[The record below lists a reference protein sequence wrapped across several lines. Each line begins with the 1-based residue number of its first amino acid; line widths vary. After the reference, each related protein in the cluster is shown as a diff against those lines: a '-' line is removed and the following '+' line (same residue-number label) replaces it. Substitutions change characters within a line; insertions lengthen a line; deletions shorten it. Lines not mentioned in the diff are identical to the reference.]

1 MIRRTQNCLIHCLE
15 LAVVSFALLLSQ
27 ANQAQAQMAQ
37 TPLLTQ
43 SGSVESNLVLMF
55 DDSLSMVAQFI
66 YQYGGQDNGY
76 GRTGPGTV
84 AAAAACPTTSP
95 ASTGVSCAGTSGN
108 NYPSNPSI
116 TVTGTYNAPPATWYW
131 ELSPD
136 VNGLYYDPKV
146 RYNPRVN
153 ATGTFTTSGT
163 TNTTAFSVY
172 FYRNASG
179 NNVLWPGSGNNPTAS
194 ASYFGATVLTP
205 YTPASSLLAD
215 DAQPGL
221 TYPRSVATGTGP
233 FPKFLNRTDC
243 TGTNVL
249 GANCTLA
256 NERQNYANWKKYHSN
271 RMDSA
276 KTGLGYAFQNMTPSI
291 RLGWSTINNLKSSN
305 TLDSGVGLYTQA
317 QKNAFYNWLY
327 ALDTNSGGT
336 PLHFALD
343 NVGRYFSRSDN
354 LGPWAN
360 TPITSSRGIS
370 TLATSTT
377 DTLAVRADQYS
388 CRRSFAMLTTD
399 GYYNDGSGGSSPFSG
414 IGNVDNTSAGPIT
427 GTTATGSTLSFSFG
441 AGTRPY
447 ADNQSNTLG
456 DVAMKYWI
464 TDLRTDLDN
473 NVKQIAATV
482 INGVTTTVANPSFW
496 QNMSFYAVGLG
507 VNGTLAQTATTLASL
522 TSGGTSWPAVGDE
535 DVTAVDD
542 MWHATIN
549 GRGRVLSAK
558 NADTLSDAVEGMLAD
573 ISRNTASQSG
583 VAASSAGLSTA
594 TRKYAPSYTTGAWT
608 GNVIATALD
617 PTTGKET
624 SVTWQVV
631 GTNPSN
637 TTTYNGIPAYSS
649 RNIYAWNGLTMG
661 NFSTLNPYVMSN
673 VVGANTNLINYL
685 RGDQS
690 NEDPNGTALYRPRE
704 FLLGDIVNSTPV
716 FIKGAFSGGYT
727 NLPAG
732 TYGQS
737 TYENFLTTKA
747 ARAEGVLFAGAN
759 DGMLHG
765 FRDSTGAEIFAFVP
779 RAVMPNL
786 HQLAKKSYDH
796 LYYVDGPN
804 VETDA
809 CLSGGSACTTWSNLL
824 VGTTGGGA
832 KSVYALDVTNPL
844 SMSAS
849 NIKWEITPSTAGYA
863 SLGHV
868 LTEVQTGLTKSGKW
882 VAIFGNG
889 YFGAS
894 GVASLYIAD
903 LDTGAIIKQISTGV
917 GGNNGLGGVRV
928 IRDDNR
934 RIIGAYAGDLKGNMW
949 KFDLFD
955 ASSSNW
961 RLGLSNSPL
970 YSAGPTKP
978 ITAQPIAVIH
988 PSGGNVINFG
998 TGKLFENSDVNNTV
1012 TQTLYGVWDSVAF
1025 GSSTTPTGITQ
1036 TGTTTLVLQTISAP
1050 ITGGFSIVTSP
1061 AGVTSTASLNFF
1073 TISQNPVDWSTK
1085 RGWYINLPN
1094 TGQRNVYPL
1103 TEVIPGSGLIAFD
1116 TLSTSGISQDPCVR
1130 ASSGRSWYYVVDGA
1144 TGAGP
1149 AQTRFTFDTN
1159 GDGTVDSLDFY
1170 ATGVE
1175 GKATGP
1181 RKILIKDIADGGFVS
1196 GGEGTTSGIGTFG
1209 SSSGTSIG
1217 SDNTS
1222 QNFKYNPPA
1231 PGASVTG
1238 VTKRTWRQLFLR

>member
-1 MIRRTQNCLIHCLE
+1 MTKRTNNPIANCFKWVIMAL
-15 LAVVSFALLLSQ
+15 VALLSHTHH
-27 ANQAQAQMAQ
+27 AQAQMAQ

-43 SGSVESNLVLMF
+43 SGAVESNLVLMF

-84 AAAAACPTTSP
+84 AAAAACPVTSP
-95 ASTGVSCAGTSGN
+95 ASTGISCAGTSGS
-108 NYPSNPSI
+108 NYPSSPSI
-116 TVTGTYNAPPATWYW
+116 TVTGTYNTPPASWYW
-131 ELSPD
+131 EQSPD

-146 RYNPRVN
+146 TYNPRMD
-153 ATGTFTTSGT
+153 ATGAFSTPGATS
-163 TNTTAFSVY
+163 TTAFNVY
-172 FYRNASG
+172 FYRNAGG
-179 NNVLWPGSGNNPTAS
+179 NNVLWPGSGNNPTLS
-194 ASYFGATVLTP
+194 ASYFDP
-205 YTPASSLLAD
+205 YTPAASLLAD
-215 DAQPGL
+215 DAQPSL
-221 TYPRSVATGTGP
+221 SYPRSVATGTGP

-243 TGTNVL
+243 TGTSGS

-276 KTGLGYAFQNMTPSI
+276 KTGLGYAFSGMTQSI
-291 RLGWSTINNLKSSN
+291 RLGWSTINNLKSSS
-305 TLDSGVGLYTQA
+305 TLDSGVGLYTQT
-317 QKNAFYNWLY
+317 QKNAFYDWLY

-343 NVGRYFSRSDN
+343 NVGKYFSRSDN

-360 TPITSSRGIS
+360 TPITTSRGIS
-370 TLATSTT
+370 TLAVSTT
-377 DTLAVRADQYS
+377 DTLAIRRDQYS

-414 IGNVDNTSAGPIT
+414 IGNVDNTSAGLIT
-427 GTTATGSTLSFSFG
+427 GTTATGGTLSYSYSPG
-441 AGTRPY
+441 RPY
-447 ADNQSNTLG
+447 SDSQSNTLG

-522 TSGGTSWPAVGDE
+522 TSGGTSWPTVGDE

-558 NADTLSDAVEGMLAD
+558 NAGTLSDAVEGMLAD

-583 VAASSAGLSTA
+583 VAASTAGLNTG
-594 TRKYAPSYTTGAWT
+594 TRKYSPAYTTGSWT
-608 GNVIATALD
+608 GNVIATTLD
-617 PTTGKET
+617 ATTGRET

-631 GTNPSN
+631 GTSPANSA
-637 TTTYNGIPAYSS
+637 TYSGIPAYSS
-649 RNIYAWNGLTMG
+649 RNIYAWNGSAMG
-661 NFSTLNPYVMSN
+661 SFNASNTYAMAN

-737 TYENFLTTKA
+737 TYATFLTTKS

-765 FRDSTGAEIFAFVP
+765 FRDSTGAEVFAFVP

-809 CLSGGSACTTWSNLL
+809 CLTGGSACTTWSNLL
-824 VGTTGGGA
+824 LGTTGAGA
-832 KSVYALDVTNPL
+832 KSVYALDVTNPM

-849 NIKWEITPSTAGYA
+849 NIKWEITPSTTGYA
-863 SLGHV
+863 SLGHI
-868 LTEVQTGLTKSGKW
+868 LTEVQSGLTKSGEW

-889 YFGAS
+889 YLGAS
-894 GVASLYIAD
+894 GVASLYIAN
-903 LDTGAIIKQISTGV
+903 LDTGALIKQISTGV
-917 GGNNGLGGVRV
+917 GGSNGLGGVRL

-949 KFDLFD
+949 KFDLSD

-970 YSAGPTKP
+970 YSAGSTKP
-978 ITAQPIAVIH
+978 ITAQPAAVIH
-988 PSGGNVINFG
+988 PNGGNVITFG
-998 TGKLFENSDVNNTV
+998 TGKLFETTDLTSTA

-1025 GSSTTPTGITQ
+1025 GTSTTPTGVTQ
-1036 TGTTTLVLQTISAP
+1036 TGTTTLVLQTISAA
-1050 ITGGFSIVTSP
+1050 IAGGYTVSTSP
-1061 AGVTSTASLNFF
+1061 TGVTSTTSLNFF
-1073 TISQNPVDWSTK
+1073 TVSQNSVNWASK

-1094 TGQRNVYPL
+1094 TGQRTIYPFN
-1103 TEVIPGSGLIAFD
+1103 EPIPGSGLIAAD
-1116 TLSTSGISQDPCVR
+1116 TLSTAGISQDPCVE
-1130 ASSGRSWYYVVDGA
+1130 ASSGRAWYYVIDGV

-1149 AQTRFTFDTN
+1149 AQSRFTFDTN
-1159 GDGTVDSLDFY
+1159 GDGKVDSFDFY

-1175 GKATGP
+1175 GKASGQ
-1181 RKILIKDIADGGFVS
+1181 RKILIKDISDGGFVS
-1196 GGEGTTSGIGTFG
+1196 GGEGTLSGLNTSA
-1209 SSSGTSIG
+1209 SSSGASFG
-1217 SDNTS
+1217 GGNDP
-1222 QNFKYNPPA
+1222 QNFQYNPGAPA
-1231 PGASVTG
+1231 ASVSG

>member
-1 MIRRTQNCLIHCLE
+1 MTKRTNNPLTNCLKLII
-15 LAVVSFALLLSQ
+15 VTWVMLLSCTHH
-27 ANQAQAQMAQ
+27 AQAQMAQ
-37 TPLLTQ
+37 NPLLTQ
-43 SGSVESNLVLMF
+43 SGAVESNLVLMF
-55 DDSLSMVAQFI
+55 DDSLSMVAQFT
-66 YQYGGQDNGY
+66 YQYGGLDNGY

-84 AAAAACPTTSP
+84 AAAAACPATSP
-95 ASTGVSCAGTSGN
+95 ASTGVSCAGTSGS

-131 ELSPD
+131 EQSPD

-146 RYNPRVN
+146 LYNPRVD
-153 ATGTFTTSGT
+153 ATGAFSTPGATA
-163 TNTTAFSVY
+163 TTAFNVY
-172 FYRNASG
+172 FYRNAGG

-194 ASYFGATVLTP
+194 GSYFGDTVLTP
-205 YTPASSLLAD
+205 YTPATPLLAD
-215 DAQPGL
+215 GAQPLL

-243 TGTNVL
+243 TGTSGL

-276 KTGLGYAFQNMTPSI
+276 KTGLGYAFSGMTQSI
-291 RLGWSTINNLKSSN
+291 RLGWSTINNLKSSS
-305 TLDSGVGLYTQA
+305 TLDSGVGLYTQT
-317 QKNAFYNWLY
+317 QKNAFYDWLY

-343 NVGRYFSRSDN
+343 NVGKYLSRSDN

-360 TPITSSRGIS
+360 TPITTSRGLS
-370 TLATSTT
+370 TLAVSTT
-377 DTLAVRADQYS
+377 DTLAIRRDHYS

-399 GYYNDGSGGSSPFSG
+399 GYYNDGSAGSSPFSG
-414 IGNVDNTSAGPIT
+414 IGNVDNSSAGPIT
-427 GTTATGSTLSFSFG
+427 GTTATGGTLTFSYS

-482 INGVTTTVANPSFW
+482 ISGVTTTVANPSFW
-496 QNMSFYAVGLG
+496 QNMSFYAVGFG
-507 VNGTLAQTATTLASL
+507 VNGSLAQTATTLASL
-522 TSGGTSWPAVGDE
+522 TSGGTSWPTVGDE

-549 GRGRVLSAK
+549 GRGRVLSAR
-558 NADTLSDAVEGMLAD
+558 NAGTLSDAVEGMLAD

-583 VAASSAGLSTA
+583 VAASTAGLTTG
-594 TRKYAPSYTTGAWT
+594 TRKYTPVYTTGSWT
-608 GNVIATALD
+608 GNVVATTLD
-617 PTTGKET
+617 ATTGRET

-631 GTNPSN
+631 GTSPANSA
-637 TTTYNGIPAYSS
+637 TYSGIPAYSS

-661 NFSTLNPYVMSN
+661 SFNALNTYAMAN
-673 VVGANTNLINYL
+673 VVGANTSLINYL

-704 FLLGDIVNSTPV
+704 FLLGDIINSTPV

-737 TYENFLTTKA
+737 TYANFLTTKA

-765 FRDSTGAEIFAFVP
+765 FRDSTGAEVFAFVP

-786 HQLAKKSYDH
+786 HQLAKKNYDH

-824 VGTTGGGA
+824 LGTTGAGA
-832 KSVYALDVTNPL
+832 KSVYALDVTNPM

-849 NIKWEITPSTAGYA
+849 NIKWEITPSTTGYA
-863 SLGHV
+863 SLGHI
-868 LTEVQTGLTKSGKW
+868 LTEVQSGLTKSGEW

-894 GVASLYIAD
+894 GVASLYIAN
-903 LDTGAIIKQISTGV
+903 LDTGALIKQISTGV
-917 GGNNGLGGVRV
+917 GGSNGLGGVRL
-928 IRDDNR
+928 IRDDKR

-970 YSAGPTKP
+970 YNAGVTKP
-978 ITAQPIAVIH
+978 ITAQPAAIIH
-988 PSGGNVINFG
+988 PSGGNVITFG
-998 TGKLFENSDVNNTV
+998 TGKLFEATDATTTT

-1050 ITGGFSIVTSP
+1050 ITAGFTVSTSP
-1061 AGVTSTASLNFF
+1061 TGVTSTASVNFF
-1073 TISQNPVDWSTK
+1073 TVSPNSVDFTTK

-1094 TGQRNVYPL
+1094 SGQRNVYPMREL
-1103 TEVIPGSGLIAFD
+1103 FSGSGLIQAD
-1116 TLSTSGISQDPCVR
+1116 TLSTAGISQDPCIQ
-1130 ASSGRSWYYVVDGA
+1130 ASSGRAWYYVIDGL
-1144 TGAGP
+1144 TGGGP
-1149 AQTRFTFDTN
+1149 PTFGLDTN
-1159 GDGTVDSLDFY
+1159 ADNKVDSFDFY

-1175 GKATGP
+1175 GSASGQ
-1181 RKILIKDIADGGFVS
+1181 RRILIKDISDASYVG
-1196 GGEGTTSGIGTFG
+1196 GGEGVPMAAPSGPVSVVITGGDGTAIGG
-1209 SSSGTSIG
+1209 E
-1217 SDNTS
+1217 
-1222 QNFKYNPPA
+1222 QKPPA
-1231 PGASVTG
+1231 PGVSVTG